1 MPGAIIA
8 IDQDRP
14 GPSTSVGSNGVA
26 RKDLW
31 QNRIIRP
38 RSTQSGNDSQQWTLL
53 DKPAG
58 STASLS
64 NDTATQCFFTPDL
77 PGSYRVQLVTNEG
90 GAGNVQVLIAAV
102 TFDTDGA
109 LLWNGWRVPAFGEKM
124 PENNFSGQVRGW
136 AEAVEQIFRDI
147 ASFLTFDTVSSKLVI
162 KVAEMINSAT
172 ANGQA
177 NTKETQLRTTDNASR
192 ILTTLSLPT
201 GTMVLHE
208 VEVLC
213 IKSDATV
220 GGYFKKSR
228 AHLRATGGGVTSGT
242 TRHVDKQFLGG
253 TPLWDITLD
262 EDGAGNARV
271 NVNSQGDDV
280 TWYVVRQGL
289 RIAPAS

>member
-14 GPSTSVGSNGVA
+14 GPSTSVGSAGVA

-31 QNRIIRP
+31 QNRIVRP
-38 RSTQSGNDSQQWTLL
+38 RSTVSGNGSQEWTLL
-53 DKPAG
+53 DKPTG

-64 NDTATQCFFTPDL
+64 NASAVSCSFTPDL
-77 PGSYRVQLVTNEG
+77 PGSYRIQLVTNGG
-90 GAGNVQVLIAAV
+90 GAGNVQVLVAAV

-109 LLWNGWRVPAFGEKM
+109 LLWNGWRIPAFGERI
-124 PENNFSGQVRGW
+124 PENNFSGQTRGW
-136 AEAVEQIFRDI
+136 AEAVEKIFKDI
-147 ASFLTFDTVSSKLVI
+147 ASFLTFDTVASKLVI
-162 KVAEMINSAT
+162 KVAEMVNSST
-172 ANGQA
+172 SKGLT
-177 NTKETQLRTTDNASR
+177 NTKEAQLRTTDNASHP
-192 ILTTLSLPT
+192 LVTLELPT

-213 IKSDATV
+213 IKSDSTV

-228 AHLRATGGGVTSGT
+228 AHLRATGGGVTSGSP
-242 TRHVDKQFLGG
+242 RNVDKQFLGG
-253 TPLWDITLD
+253 SPTWDITLD

-289 RIAPAS
+289 RIAPAT